1 MIIEASRQAT
11 IKSEARSPKA
21 ESRSVSGFGMVL
33 SQRPSPPTQGS
44 SARRAM
50 FIATTTPDAQPSSVG
65 AAWMGQGGSKVR
77 PVEGRSCSAA
87 LKSEDRRPKPERKPK
102 SEFREWPDSIGGGS
116 AGVAIRNPKPEAR
129 RPKEARKPKPEG
141 RTSDLGFRPSFALDF
156 GLWTLDFGLLSFG
169 LRSATNMSP
178 LRGLANRV
186 VRLAINMPPL
196 RGLAGRV
203 VRLAIN
209 MPPLRGLA
217 GRAVRLAINMSPLRG
232 LANRVVRLAI
242 NMSPL
247 RGLAGRVV
255 RLAINMPPLR
265 GLADRAGCLAT
276 NMSPLRGSTRC
287 DRQSPC

>member
-33 SQRPSPPTQGS
+33 GQRPSPPTQGS

-87 LKSEDRRPKPERKPK
+87 LKSEDRRPKPERRPK

-116 AGVAIRNPKPEAR
+116 AGVAIRNPKPAAR

-141 RTSDLGFRPSFALDF
+141 RTSDFRSAGLGLGMAR
-156 GLWTLDFGLLSFG
+156 TLERRAV
-169 LRSATNMSP
+169 RSATNMSP
-178 LRGLANRV
+178 LRGLA
-186 VRLAINMPPL
+186 
-196 RGLAGRV
+196 GRA

-217 GRAVRLAINMSPLRG
+217 GRAVRWAINMSPLRG
-232 LANRVVRLAI
+232 LAR
-242 NMSPL
+242 
-247 RGLAGRVV
+247 RVV